1 MNLKY
6 YLRGLGTGIL
16 VTAILM
22 GIALGGKKETLSDN
36 EIRERARALGMTEE
50 STRLADVATASPGE
64 EETTEPDASAT
75 PEAEATAEPDASATP
90 EAEATAEPTEKATAE
105 PTEEP
110 TPESAANPTPGAEA
124 SVKPNGETVAEVA
137 DGTITIQVDT
147 GDDSYAVCQK
157 LEEAGLILSA
167 SDFNR
172 YLYDNGY
179 DKRINVGTY
188 EIPEGTGAEQIAKII
203 ARME

>member
-64 EETTEPDASAT
+64 EETTKPDASAT
-75 PEAEATAEPDASATP
+75 PEAEATAEPTEEPAAEATAEPDASATP
-90 EAEATAEPTEKATAE
+90 EAEATAEPTEEAAAE

-110 TPESAANPTPGAEA
+110 TPEATPE
-124 SVKPNGETVAEVA
+124 SA

-188 EIPEGTGAEQIAKII
+188 EIPEGTESEQIAKII

>member
-1 MNLKY
+1 MDLKY

-16 VTAILM
+16 VTAVLM

-50 STRLADVATASPGE
+50 STRLADAAASPKE
-64 EETTEPDASAT
+64 EEATESDTGAAPKAETTAEPT
-75 PEAEATAEPDASATP
+75 EEVTTEATAEPDASATP
-90 EAEATAEPTEKATAE
+90 EAEATAEPTEEAAAE

-110 TPESAANPTPGAEA
+110 TPEATPE
-124 SVKPNGETVAEVA
+124 SA

-188 EIPEGTGAEQIAKII
+188 EIPEGTGSEQIAKII

>member
-1 MNLKY
+1 MDLKY

-16 VTAILM
+16 VTAVLM

-50 STRLADVATASPGE
+50 NTRLADAAAASPKE
-64 EETTEPDASAT
+64 EEATESDTGAAPK
-75 PEAEATAEPDASATP
+75 AET
-90 EAEATAEPTEKATAE
+90 TAEPTEEVTTEATAE

-110 TPESAANPTPGAEA
+110 AAEATAEPAEEPAAEPEEEATPEA
-124 SVKPNGETVAEVA
+124 A
-137 DGTITIQVDT
+137 DGTITIQVYS

-167 SDFNR
+167 SDFDR

>member
-75 PEAEATAEPDASATP
+75 PEVEATAEPTEEPAAEATAEPDASATP
-90 EAEATAEPTEKATAE
+90 EAEATAEPTEEAAAE

-110 TPESAANPTPGAEA
+110 TPEATPE
-124 SVKPNGETVAEVA
+124 SA

-188 EIPEGTGAEQIAKII
+188 EIPEGTGSEQIAKII